1 MRVLTQRTGIPLVTI
16 IYCFLYLTVV
26 PVAGASVQEMIWGD
40 VSNGIKDF
48 NLQVVAVSPDNPE
61 IVYIGSPNAIYKTSD
76 GGKSWDEVLS
86 FRGTGNTINSIA
98 ITPLNTKVIYAGTRN
113 GLFRSNDY
121 GIKWEKIFSGIGEL
135 KSSIL
140 YIAINPVN
148 SENLFIGTGAG
159 LLWTNNGGSDWEKSR
174 DLPSEAVVSFI
185 AIDHSRPQVI
195 YAAADR
201 GLYKSINSG
210 VDWKRIIGTNIP
222 ENNTG
227 NEYSTSDQVESEE
240 SNGIETKIRGIV
252 IDPADTGTVYVGTS
266 EGLLVAKNGGLTW
279 KMVSSSGL
287 ISRDIHHL
295 VISPAD
301 PDVVYAATG
310 RGVFRYSR
318 VSGNWLELYNGLTAI
333 DIRFLALVPTIQ
345 SRLIQDTNLWAA
357 TKKGVFKTVPM
368 VQTSTV
374 SSVEPNVIS
383 KNRGMKA
390 EEILSFFA
398 GEPSI
403 AEIQKTAIRYAE
415 VHPEKIEG
423 WRKAAA
429 KRAWLPDLKV
439 EYDKDKD
446 WQSSTYFYSNTTQKY
461 TDDDITS
468 GKDWGWSIS
477 LTWELGDLIWNTSQT
492 SIDVRSRLMVQLRD
506 DVLNEV
512 TRLYFAR
519 RRLQIEMLLSPSE
532 EIKDK
537 TEKALRLQELTADI
551 DALTGFYLSRNLD
564 QINVKVKR

>member
-1 MRVLTQRTGIPLVTI
+1 MVVLMQRIGIPLVTV
-16 IYCFLYLTVV
+16 IYFFLYPTVV
-26 PVAGASVQEMIWGD
+26 PIVDAATQEMIWRD
-40 VSNGIKDF
+40 VSNGIRDF

-61 IVYIGSPNAIYKTSD
+61 IVYIGSPNAIYMTLD

-113 GLFRSNDY
+113 GLFRSKDH
-121 GIKWEKIFSGIGEL
+121 GINWKKIFSGIGEL

-148 SENLFIGTGAG
+148 SENIFIGTRAG
-159 LLWTNNGGSDWEKSR
+159 LLWTDNGGSDWRKSQN
-174 DLPSEAVVSFI
+174 LSSESVISFI
-185 AIDHSRPQVI
+185 AVDHSKPHVI
-195 YAAADR
+195 YAATDR

-210 VDWKRIIGTNIP
+210 VDWKRIIGTYIP
-222 ENNTG
+222 ENNSG

-240 SNGIETKIRGIV
+240 SNGIETRIRGIA

-266 EGLLVAKNGGLTW
+266 EGLLVTKNGGLTW

-287 ISRDIHHL
+287 ISRDIHHF

-301 PDVVYAATG
+301 PNGVYVATS
-310 RGVFRYSR
+310 RGVFRYSKGSSR
-318 VSGNWLELYNGLTAI
+318 WSELYKGLTSI
-333 DIRFLALVPTIQ
+333 DIRFLSFAPTTRDG
-345 SRLIQDTNLWAA
+345 STTLWAA
-357 TKKGVFKTVPM
+357 TTKGVFKTIPM

-374 SSVEPNVIS
+374 SSVEPNAIS

-390 EEILSFFA
+390 EEILSIFA
-398 GEPSI
+398 DEPSI
-403 AEIQKTAIRYAE
+403 EEIQKTAIRYAE

-429 KRAWLPDLKV
+429 KKAWLPDLRV
-439 EYDKDKD
+439 GYDEDKD
-446 WQSSTYFYSNTTQKY
+446 WQSSDYFYSGI
-461 TDDDITS
+461 DRGDDITQ

-492 SIDVRSRLMVQLRD
+492 SIDVRSRLMVQLRN

-537 TEKALRLQELTADI
+537 TEKELRLQELTADI
-551 DALTGFYLSRNLD
+551 DALTGFYLS
-564 QINVKVKR
+564 KRLGQMSAKIKR